1 MLTSTYRNPAV
12 APASVESGNRL
23 ASVFD
28 RFFND
33 EFFAPLTPVAA
44 WSTLPLSMWQDE
56 QHLYL
61 QADMPGLTDKDID
74 VCVHEGELI
83 LRGERKCERQGNGYD
98 NRRYGRFEQRIS
110 LPTDVNAEHVEAK
123 LANGVL
129 SLRLPKSEAAK
140 PRKIAIQST

>member
-1 MLTSTYRNPAV
+1 MLSTTYRNDSIT
-12 APASVESGNRL
+12 PASVEPANRL

-28 RFFND
+28 RFFNE

-56 QHLYL
+56 QNLYV

-74 VCVHEGELI
+74 VCVQEGELI
-83 LRGERKCERQGNGYD
+83 VRGERKCERQGNGYD
-98 NRRYGRFEQRIS
+98 NRRYGRFEQRIG
-110 LPTDVNAEHVEAK
+110 LPTDVDSDRIEAK

-129 SLRLPKSEAAK
+129 SLCLPKCEAAK
-140 PRKIAIQST
+140 PRKIAIQSA